1 LEQRTHK
8 GRLQFS
14 NDYKKFHGLL
24 QNHPH
29 YREEWRQG
37 MNILQKNKRRQE
49 IDSEMNDIK
58 HKEEEEEDRQ
68 QRIATEWGVR

>member
-1 LEQRTHK
+1 
-8 GRLQFS
+8 
-14 NDYKKFHGLL
+14 
-24 QNHPH
+24 
-29 YREEWRQG
+29 